1 MPIKFMQTDV
11 SMGFVF
17 FKSWR
22 PNKSKSQFG
31 SDFSKI
37 TPKVMD
43 FKKQFGLKV

>member
-1 MPIKFMQTDV
+1 
-11 SMGFVF
+11 MGYVF

-37 TPKVMD
+37 TPKLMD
-43 FKKQFGLKV
+43 FKKKMDPKF

>member
-1 MPIKFMQTDV
+1 
-11 SMGFVF
+11 MGYVF

-37 TPKVMD
+37 TPKLMD
-43 FKKQFGLKV
+43 FKKKNGPKILDLLDFGLG